1 MGGAGGAKSN
11 GGSGAAEK
19 GKPMTVRIP
28 LADMAAGQRARIVEV
43 HGGRGVHHRL
53 QLLGIRPGAVVTKIS
68 SAIRPGAVVV
78 QVGGSQAAVGYGVAR
93 KIIVEIQR

>member
-1 MGGAGGAKSN
+1 
-11 GGSGAAEK
+11 
-19 GKPMTVRIP
+19 MTTRIS
-28 LADMAAGQRARIVEV
+28 LADMAAGQKAIVVEV

-68 SAIRPGAVVV
+68 NAFRPGAVVV
-78 QVGGSQAAVGYGVAR
+78 QVGGSQTAVGYGVAN